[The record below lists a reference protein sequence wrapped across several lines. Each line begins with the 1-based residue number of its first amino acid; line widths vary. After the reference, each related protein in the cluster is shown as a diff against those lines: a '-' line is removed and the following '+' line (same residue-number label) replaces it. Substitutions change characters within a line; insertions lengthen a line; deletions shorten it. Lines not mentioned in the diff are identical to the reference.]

1 MSDPMGSGFH
11 AFSPQPVALDDS
23 ARHAAHMAA
32 QQIEFGND
40 PRYSVGAMIGFLGG
54 RQDILYSM
62 DAGQIALY
70 INLLIIA
77 RRGTP

>member
-1 MSDPMGSGFH
+1 MSDPMGSGFNT
-11 AFSPQPVALDDS
+11 FSPQPVALDDW

-32 QQIEFGND
+32 QQIEWGVNPGD
-40 PRYSVGAMIGFLGG
+40 NINRMIRALGG
-54 RQDILYSM
+54 RTDLPNID
-62 DAGQIALY
+62 DAGKLALY